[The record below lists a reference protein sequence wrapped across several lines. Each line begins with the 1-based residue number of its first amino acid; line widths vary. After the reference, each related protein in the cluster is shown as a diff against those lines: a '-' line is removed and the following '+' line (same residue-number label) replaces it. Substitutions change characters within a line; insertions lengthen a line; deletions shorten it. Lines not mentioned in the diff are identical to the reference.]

1 MEELRLADVAACVV
15 GWHNR
20 HPLARRIG
28 ASHVHAVGYVALPFS
43 GGGATGAVA
52 DAAAEPEAEAG
63 GTLRERAEK
72 RARQAQEPPVV
83 LELALDRKTLKPAFT
98 EDFIDPLS
106 PRDVA
111 RFART
116 HAQALARPPADGPLR
131 AVRAEGDAP
140 LTLYL
145 MTAVVETGTRKS
157 RVLIGGGP
165 KPQVLGRRVLQPQ
178 RVALGAL
185 PLVLLAAGG
194 IAFAPRDVE
203 PAPVLASATAASAAV
218 VPPAAATSAAV
229 APPLAAAS
237 GPAEAPALPASASAP
252 PEPPGPPASAALAVA
267 SVASAPAADD
277 GTPHL
282 GRIQMPS
289 IKPRLNARA
298 AAAEAAASAAAALAT
313 ADSPATMPPQAP
325 AAPRVPASAAA
336 PPPPPPAFALSTRPL
351 RTRAEADQTRVAM
364 KSLLAAIDA
373 RGVQVDVLPEGDDWR
388 VVGMPFGSRNEA
400 DKARALLVSRG
411 MKVQVVGF

>member
-1 MEELRLADVAACVV
+1 MEELRLADVAARVV

-28 ASHVHAVGYVALPFS
+28 ASHVHAIGYVALPFS
-43 GGGATGAVA
+43 GGGAATVA
-52 DAAAEPEAEAG
+52 DAAAEPEAEAA

-83 LELALDRKTLKPAFT
+83 LELALDRKTLKPAFS

-106 PRDVA
+106 PREVA
-111 RFART
+111 RFARA
-116 HAQALARPPADGPLR
+116 HAQALARAPADGPLR
-131 AVRAEGDAP
+131 TVRAEGQAP

-157 RVLIGGGP
+157 RVLIGGGA
-165 KPQVLGRRVLQPQ
+165 KPQVLGRRVMQPQ
-178 RVALGAL
+178 RVALVAL
-185 PLVLLAAGG
+185 PLVVLAAAG
-194 IAFAPRDVE
+194 IALGPHDGE
-203 PAPVLASATAASAAV
+203 PAPLLASAPAASAAALA
-218 VPPAAATSAAV
+218 PAAAASVAALAAV
-229 APPLAAAS
+229 PPVPAAS
-237 GPAEAPALPASASAP
+237 GPVEAPAAPASASRP
-252 PEPPGPPASAALAVA
+252 PQLPEAPASSALVVAAPAP
-267 SVASAPAADD
+267 APAADD
-277 GTPHL
+277 GQPRL

-289 IKPRLNARA
+289 IKPRLNARL
-298 AAAEAAASAAAALAT
+298 AAAEAAASAAAAAVV
-313 ADSPATMPPQAP
+313 AEAPPPPPQAP
-325 AAPRVPASAAA
+325 AAPRAPASAA
-336 PPPPPPAFALSTRPL
+336 PPPPPAFALSTRPL

-388 VVGMPFGSRNEA
+388 VVGMPFGSRSEA